1 MWIALSAVVVVGL
14 AVVWLY
20 NRLVQDRNQVAS
32 AWSDVDVQLQRRHD
46 LVPQLVESVRGY
58 AGHESEVL
66 RRVVEE
72 RDASRGASGL
82 AAKAAAE
89 AALDTDLRRLIALS
103 EDYPD
108 LKASGNFSQLSA
120 QLVEVED
127 HLQFARR
134 FYNGAVRQFND
145 RQQQFPHLLVARPLG
160 FRAAEFFLA
169 EDAARAAPA
178 VALQRR

>member
-1 MWIALSAVVVVGL
+1 MWITSIVLVAIAA

-20 NRLVQDRNQVAS
+20 NRLVQDRNQVAA

-58 AGHESEVL
+58 AGHEADVL

-72 RDASRGASGL
+72 RNASRAASGV
-82 AAKAAAE
+82 AAKATAE
-89 AALDTDLRRLIALS
+89 AALDGDLRRLIALA
-103 EDYPD
+103 EAYPD
-108 LKASGNFSQLSA
+108 LKASGNFLQLSA

-127 HLQFARR
+127 HLQYARR
-134 FYNGAVRQFND
+134 FYNGSVRQFND

-160 FRAAEFFLA
+160 FQAAEFFLA
-169 EDAARAAPA
+169 EDAARIAPE
-178 VALQRR
+178 VALGR

>member
-1 MWIALSAVVVVGL
+1 MWIAISVVVVVGL

-20 NRLVQDRNQVAS
+20 NRLVADRNQVAA

-66 RRVVEE
+66 RRVVQE
-72 RDASRGASGL
+72 RDASRGASGV
-82 AAKAAAE
+82 AAKGAAE
-89 AALDTDLRRLIALS
+89 AALDADLQRLVALA

-108 LKASGNFSQLSA
+108 LKASGNFAQLSA

-134 FYNGAVRQFND
+134 FYNGSVRQYND
-145 RQQQFPHLLVARPLG
+145 RQQQFPHLLVAGTLG
-160 FRAAEFFLA
+160 FRPAEFFLA
-169 EDAARAAPA
+169 ADEARATPA
-178 VALQRR
+178 VRLP

>member
-1 MWIALSAVVVVGL
+1 MWITSIVLVAIAA

-20 NRLVQDRNQVAS
+20 NRLVQDRNQVAA

-58 AGHESEVL
+58 AGHEAEVL

-72 RDASRGASGL
+72 RNASR
-82 AAKAAAE
+82 AAQRVGDKAAAE
-89 AALDTDLRRLIALS
+89 EALERDLRQLVALA
-103 EDYPD
+103 EAYPD

-127 HLQFARR
+127 HLQYARR
-134 FYNGAVRQFND
+134 FYNGSVRQFND

-160 FRAAEFFLA
+160 FRPAEFFLA
-169 EDAARAAPA
+169 EDAARAAPT
-178 VALQRR
+178 VALGR